1 MIHPRITNTNMV
13 AAKYIKVLVHG
24 PSGAGKTRLCATTG
38 GRPLIISAES
48 GLLSLREFNLDVWE
62 ITKMEDL
69 GEVFTFLR
77 EDKTYDWVCLDSIS
91 EIAEVVLA
99 AEKKLTKDPRKA
111 YGEMQ
116 DRMVALIRAFRD
128 LSKNVYMSSKQG
140 KVKNE
145 VTGEIMHGPSAPG
158 QKIAEALPYF
168 FDEVFALH
176 NWKDNEGNFQTAL
189 QTRRDASYEAKD
201 RSGALTP
208 AEPANLG
215 AIRAKI
221 LTTTH
226 PKDENNG

>member
-1 MIHPRITNTNMV
+1 MTHPRITNTSTV

-62 ITKMEDL
+62 VNKIEDL
-69 GEVFTFLR
+69 AEVFTFLR
-77 EDKTYDWVCLDSIS
+77 EDTTYDWVCLDSIS

-128 LSKNVYMSSKQG
+128 LPKNVYFSAKQA
-140 KVKNE
+140 KIKND
-145 VTGEIMHGPSAPG
+145 VTGEIVHGPSAPG

-176 NWKDNEGNFQTAL
+176 NWKDDEGNFQTAL

-201 RSGALTP
+201 RSGALLP

-215 AIRAKI
+215 AIRTKI
-221 LTTTH
+221 LTTQ